1 MESVSELDWSSSSAS
16 ACYYRGVY
24 CKATVASCAITLES
38 QLYYKG
44 SQYALYASIILGY
57 GYMCGVIQGK
67 PKFLDINWSV
77 LDISHIK
84 WPVFTVA
91 RVCTKAYIIMIMIYD
106 RVCTI

>member
-1 MESVSELDWSSSSAS
+1 MIRNCKGAWKASVNWTGHQILLPRVIIEVS
-16 ACYYRGVY
+16 
-24 CKATVASCAITLES
+24 TVASCAITLES

-84 WPVFTVA
+84 LPVFTVV
-91 RVCTKAYIIMIMIYD
+91 RVCNEGLYKD
-106 RVCTI
+106 VL